1 MQKKANRQMSFVLVT
16 WWWLRANTVLSLL
29 CVHVILVVWY
39 SYFTGSVRWL
49 TLLVFT
55 ASQYFLPFA
64 CGVFNVDVYCY
75 IYNCFRLLVDT
86 GLTLP
91 AVFLVAVGFVGCN
104 QTLAVVFVVLSVGS
118 QGFVQSGAVIN
129 HIDIAPPFAGVVCE
143 RRVTLQHQCASSR
156 PC

>member
-1 MQKKANRQMSFVLVT
+1 MYPLHAF
-16 WWWLRANTVLSLL
+16 
-29 CVHVILVVWY
+29 
-39 SYFTGSVRWL
+39 L
-49 TLLVFT
+49 TLTYGIV
-55 ASQYFLPFA
+55 
-64 CGVFNVDVYCY
+64 
-75 IYNCFRLLVDT
+75 IYTCNCFWLLIDT

-143 RRVTLQHQCASSR
+143 RRGTLQHQCVAALPR
-156 PC
+156 